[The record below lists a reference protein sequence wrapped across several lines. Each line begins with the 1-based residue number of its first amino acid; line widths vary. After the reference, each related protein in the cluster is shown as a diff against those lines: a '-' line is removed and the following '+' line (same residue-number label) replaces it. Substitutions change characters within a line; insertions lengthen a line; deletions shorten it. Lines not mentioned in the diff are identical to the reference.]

1 MAKEYMGG
9 VKNGGGATHF
19 AGNKVGVYDER
30 VHGKGSESKPEGE
43 TTKGETK
50 SSCTLH
56 EKHFAHIK

>member
-19 AGNKVGVYDER
+19 AGGKVGVYDEK

-43 TTKGETK
+43 TRVGEKK

-56 EKHFAHIK
+56 EKHYAHIR